1 MDGIFA
7 PLTEAGTYLA
17 FSTPT
22 TKILAHSLSYVKFPD
37 LYFPFVKK
45 AVLNYDKIFPADKN

>member
-22 TKILAHSLSYVKFPD
+22 TKILAHSLSYVKYPD
-37 LYFPFVKK
+37 LFFPFVKK
-45 AVLNYDKIFPADKN
+45 AVLNYDKSLPANKD